1 MTGLQ
6 THNICDHNI
15 VVQTQELHEGEDDR
29 WRALLDRLATLRQVI
44 VPGVLLGA
52 VRLIDDLDLSLTHL
66 ATLYVLRPQ
75 EALAV
80 NQVAETIGLS
90 VSQASRIVDHLV
102 RHRLVGRTEDERDR
116 RTKRVSISPAG
127 RELLD
132 AFERNVTEAQFSAI
146 TELSPDDQA
155 IVIQA
160 IDLMA
165 GAAAA
170 KGAVSGKGSDDS

>member
-1 MTGLQ
+1 MHAHT
-6 THNICDHNI
+6 ICEDNI
-15 VVQTQELHEGEDDR
+15 VVYTQELHEGEDDR
-29 WRALLDRLATLRQVI
+29 WRALLDRLAALRQVI
-44 VPGVLLGA
+44 VPGVLLGT
-52 VRLIDDLDLSLTHL
+52 VRMINDLDLSLTHL

-75 EALAV
+75 QALAV
-80 NQVAETIGLS
+80 NQVADTIGLS

-102 RHRLVGRTEDERDR
+102 RHGLVRRTEDERDR

-127 RELLD
+127 RELLS

-146 TELSPDDQA
+146 TELSPDEQA
-155 IVIQA
+155 IVIRA

-170 KGAVSGKGSDDS
+170 KAAVSGKGSDS